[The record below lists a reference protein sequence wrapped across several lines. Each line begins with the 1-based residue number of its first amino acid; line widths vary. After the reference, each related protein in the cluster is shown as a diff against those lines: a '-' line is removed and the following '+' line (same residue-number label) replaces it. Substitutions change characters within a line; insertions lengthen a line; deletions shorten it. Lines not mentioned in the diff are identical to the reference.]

1 MKKQLR
7 LFISLIIVVI
17 TILMAGTYSG
27 GDGSSGNPYQISNLN
42 DLSELIQTSGDWD
55 DTYFI
60 QTAHID
66 ASETQY
72 WDDAD
77 DDSDGDDYN
86 DTNDGTSTGNNE
98 GFYTIGATISTPFS
112 ASYDGQGYIIS
123 NLTINRSGW
132 EYGGGLF
139 GYMRFTTE
147 VKNLGLT
154 NVDITAG
161 NYTGGLV
168 GQMRETSSMTNCFVT
183 GSVSAYED
191 ETHGRLVGGLVGFG
205 YNSTISNS
213 FSTCTVTG
221 VTNYFGGLVGNINT
235 VTISNCFSTGNVVN
249 GSSTKG
255 GLVGYTT
262 NSSISNCYSTG
273 TVSDG
278 PSYIG
283 GLIGRSINTTVTNS
297 FWDTETSGEES
308 SAAGT
313 GKTTAEMKTL
323 STFTDAGWDFQ
334 LETTNGTDDDW
345 HIDDNGSVNSGY
357 PYLSSQGR
365 LVTISGSSDHWRMM
379 SSPVAGTVYDDILYP
394 LWIQGM
400 TGGDVTDGTAN
411 VWTYDAANTEWDAL
425 SNLNT
430 ASLTAGQGFLVYVYT
445 DTDSDG
451 DDDLPVTLSV
461 PGTENSGNI
470 TVPSSGSIDDAAWE
484 FAGNPYATTIDWD
497 DVTQTSVTTS
507 AYVWDSQAGTPA
519 YISWNSSAG
528 SLTDGLIAP
537 YQGFWVQ
544 GSGGTGSITIEEAD
558 KSSSAGTFYK
568 TMADSTGSMSFT
580 IASGDYSDQ
589 TFVSF
594 MNNGEEG
601 IDGSDTY
608 KLLPMTPSE
617 RVVGISYADGNG
629 LDINNLPYSQE
640 GSIAI
645 PLDVMYLT
653 VDDDYNFVT
662 IENDVTMSWDLS
674 SLPETIIGLTLT
686 DNTTNA
692 TTDLLQSEELTF
704 TTIAKGSFP
713 AYGSNGVNIYP
724 QVGESQFTLSVA
736 YSALTTNDDMMPKE
750 FALHPAY
757 PNPFNPTATIT
768 FDVPAQT
775 HSNASLRIYDIT
787 GRLVATLVDEQL
799 APGTHTLQWQPVNLS
814 SGLYIVQLKAG
825 DQTFN
830 QKITFIK

>member
-1 MKKQLR
+1 
-7 LFISLIIVVI
+7 
-17 TILMAGTYSG
+17 MAGTYSG

-60 QTAHID
+60 QTAYID

-112 ASYDGQGYIIS
+112 AYYDGQGYIIS

-139 GYMRFTTE
+139 GYMRYTTE

-183 GSVSAYED
+183 GSVSAYVD
-191 ETHGRLVGGLVGFG
+191 ETHGRLVGGLVGYG

-221 VTNYFGGLVGNINT
+221 VTRYIGGLVGNINT

-262 NSSISNCYSTG
+262 NSSISNCFSTG
-273 TVSDG
+273 DISSG
-278 PSYIG
+278 SAGIG
-283 GLIGRSINTTVTNS
+283 GLIGQSNNTTVTNS

-544 GSGGTGSITIEEAD
+544 GSGGSGSITIAEAD
-558 KSSSAGTFYK
+558 KSSTAGSFYK
-568 TMADSTGSMSFT
+568 TMADNTGSMSFS
-580 IASGDYSDQ
+580 ISSGDYSDQ

-594 MNNGEEG
+594 MENGEAG
-601 IDGSDTY
+601 MDNSDAY

-617 RVVGISYADGNG
+617 RVVGISYAEGNG
-629 LDINNLPYSQE
+629 LDINNLPYVSDMA
-640 GSIAI
+640 INI

-653 VDDDYNFVT
+653 LDDDYNFVT
-662 IENDVTMSWDLS
+662 NENEVTMSWDLS

-686 DNTTNA
+686 DNTANA
-692 TTDLLQSEELTF
+692 TTDLLQSEELAF
-704 TTIAKGSFP
+704 TIQAKGSFP
-713 AYGSNGVNIYP
+713 AYGSGGVNIYP
-724 QVGESQFTLSVA
+724 EVGESQFTLSVA

-750 FALHPAY
+750 FALHPA
-757 PNPFNPTATIT
+757 PIPIPLI
-768 FDVPAQT
+768 
-775 HSNASLRIYDIT
+775 H
-787 GRLVATLVDEQL
+787 
-799 APGTHTLQWQPVNLS
+799 LQ
-814 SGLYIVQLKAG
+814 
-825 DQTFN
+825 
-830 QKITFIK
+830 